1 MIRYIV
7 DYNFP
12 CGVKMTFMGQ
22 FLKEF
27 GFNLSSFIFDI
38 IIPCMLA
45 LIFGGLIGFQR
56 ERHERPAGLRT
67 HALVCMGATVF
78 TLVSY
83 LGFSSDPGFDSTR
96 IAAGVVTGIGFIGAG
111 VIFRQGS
118 LVKGV
123 TTAASI
129 WIVAAIGLALG
140 TKMYY
145 LSIIATILGFLILSF
160 LKSFEYRIIRS
171 PNYRLKI
178 TASKDFDDIGKITG
192 TIKDFSQDIKSEKYE
207 FEPHSNTKMYSYNI
221 HSREPDFSQKIV
233 DRISKINGVLKITV
247 D

>member
-1 MIRYIV
+1 MLLER
-7 DYNFP
+7 
-12 CGVKMTFMGQ
+12 
-22 FLKEF
+22 FLSEF
-27 GFNLSSFIFDI
+27 SFDLSVFLFDI
-38 IIPCMLA
+38 IIPCVLA
-45 LIFGGLIGFQR
+45 MIFGGLIGFQR

-67 HALVCMGATVF
+67 HALVCLGATVF

-83 LGFSSDPGFDSTR
+83 LGFSSSAGLDSTR

-111 VIFRQGS
+111 VIFRQGI

-140 TKMYY
+140 TKLYY
-145 LSIIATILGFLILSF
+145 LSIISTILGFLILSF

-171 PNYRLKI
+171 PNYLIKI
-178 TASKDFDDIGKITG
+178 TASKDFDDIGKIRDM
-192 TIKDFSQDIKSEKYE
+192 IKDFSLDIKSKKYE
-207 FEPHSNTKMYSYNI
+207 FEPDSNTKMYSYNI
-221 HSREPDFSQKIV
+221 HSKIPDLSQKII
-233 DRISKINGVLKITV
+233 DRISKIDGVLKITV